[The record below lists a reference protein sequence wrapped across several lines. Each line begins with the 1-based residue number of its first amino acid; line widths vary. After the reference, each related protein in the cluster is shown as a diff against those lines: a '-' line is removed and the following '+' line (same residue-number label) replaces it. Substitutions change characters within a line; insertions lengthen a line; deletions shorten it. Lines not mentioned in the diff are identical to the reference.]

1 MITSRN
7 TYGAIVLAAFYAI
20 AASAETLSVTVS
32 NVKVGKGKVRVGLF
46 NQENEFPDGKIFKG
60 EVAVSEKGVVTVV
73 FKDLKPGIYAV
84 SVFQDI
90 NGNKV
95 IDKNFL
101 GIPKEPYGFS
111 GAWKSGGSSFD
122 KSAFELKQGGAEISI
137 KMK

>member
-1 MITSRN
+1 MKKSRMR
-7 TYGAIVLAAFYAI
+7 YIAIVFAASYALT
-20 AASAETLSVTVS
+20 ASAETLSVTVS
-32 NVKVGKGKVRVGLF
+32 NVKVGKGDVRVGLF
-46 NQENEFPDGKIFKG
+46 NEKDEFPNGKTFKG
-60 EVAVSEKGVVTVV
+60 EVATSNTGVVSVV
-73 FKDLKPGIYAV
+73 FKDLKPGVYAV

-111 GAWKSGGSSFD
+111 GKWKSGGSSFD
-122 KSAFELKQGGAEISI
+122 KAALELKPGGAEVSI

>member
-1 MITSRN
+1 MKKSRIK
-7 TYGAIVLAAFYAI
+7 YIAIVFATFSALT
-20 AASAETLSVTVS
+20 ASAETLFVTVS
-32 NVKVGKGKVRVGLF
+32 NVKVDKGNVHVGLF
-46 NQENEFPDGKIFKG
+46 NQENEFPNGKIFRG
-60 EVAVSEKGVVTVV
+60 ELAMSKKSVVTVV
-73 FKDLKPGIYAV
+73 FNDLKPGIYAV

-111 GAWKSGGSSFD
+111 GEWKSGGSSFD
-122 KSAFELKQGGAEISI
+122 KSAFELKLSGAEISI

>member
-1 MITSRN
+1 MKKSRLKYS
-7 TYGAIVLAAFYAI
+7 TIFFAAFYAL
-20 AASAETLSVTVS
+20 AAVAETLSVTVS
-32 NVKVGKGKVRVGLF
+32 NVKVGKGNVRVGLF
-46 NQENEFPDGKIFKG
+46 NQENEFPNGKIFKG
-60 EVAVSEKGVVTVV
+60 EVATSKQGVVTVV
-73 FKDLKPGIYAV
+73 FKDLKPGVYAV

-111 GAWKSGGSSFD
+111 GEWKSGSSSFE
-122 KSAFELKQGGAEISI
+122 KSAVELKLGGAEISI

>member
-1 MITSRN
+1 MKKNRIK
-7 TYGAIVLAAFYAI
+7 YIVIVFVAFYAL
-20 AASAETLSVTVS
+20 AASAEMLSVTVS
-32 NVKVGKGKVRVGLF
+32 NVQVGNGNVRVGLF
-46 NQENEFPDGKIFKG
+46 NQEDEFPNGEMLKG
-60 EVAVSEKGVVTVV
+60 EVAMSKQGVVSVV
-73 FKDLKPGIYAV
+73 FKDLKAGTYAV

-111 GAWKSGGSSFD
+111 GEWKSGNSSFD
-122 KSAFELKQGGAEISI
+122 KSAFELKPGGAKISI

>member
-1 MITSRN
+1 MKINRMK
-7 TYGAIVLAAFYAI
+7 YMAIAFGAFYAL
-20 AASAETLSVTVS
+20 AASAEMLSVTVS
-32 NVKVGKGKVRVGLF
+32 NVKVGKGDVRVGLF
-46 NQENEFPDGKIFKG
+46 NQKDQFPNGKLLRG

-73 FKDLKPGIYAV
+73 FEDVKPGTYAV
-84 SVFQDI
+84 SVFQDN

-111 GAWKSGGSSFD
+111 GKWKSGSSSFD